1 VRYATST
8 VFFTDDRSFP
18 EPEAFWVGGARDSV
32 VVLQPDRPRAT
43 ETLLIRNGAAEN
55 QVLIETGSWRDGARL
70 GPGEERR
77 IEVPL
82 DQARGA
88 TVLKFTTTSGF
99 RPSAADPNS
108 RDDRFL
114 GVWVKVLD

>member
-1 VRYATST
+1 M
-8 VFFTDDRSFP
+8 F
-18 EPEAFWVGGARDSV
+18 
-32 VVLQPDRPRAT
+32 QPDRPRAT

-88 TVLKFTTTSGF
+88 TILKFTTTAGF
-99 RPSAADPNS
+99 RPSAADPKS